1 MIILEEIDK
10 TTYHYYPLDK
20 IIMSVFICFIKY
32 RFLKEL
38 SMSIVGNLQLYQEQ
52 QEDEE
57 EEEEEQ

>member
-1 MIILEEIDK
+1 
-10 TTYHYYPLDK
+10 
-20 IIMSVFICFIKY
+20 MSVFICFIKY

-57 EEEEEQ
+57 EEEEEKEEEEQ